1 MMRSQFNYL
10 LSHLYSIDTMRARR
24 KGLLRTIRA
33 PLMSRGKP
41 MRSTQKGYVYIVSR
55 NSDQNCF
62 KIGVSKHH
70 PMKRVSSHRRCYDGA
85 QLIAF
90 TNAIQHAP
98 RVEQLVHWDL
108 STNRRREK
116 CSRCS
121 CEHREWFDIS
131 EDMAIEAVS
140 RWAGWICS
148 QPYETQGGGLKAF
161 WSSRL
166 RSGFD
171 PDSLSGHYWGSHTE
185 PNWTET
191 WMQAKAYRKNLEHV
205 ESVKIHRYDEAGG
218 ETEKVVVTDSIFDL
232 FN

>member
-1 MMRSQFNYL
+1 MMQSQSNYL
-10 LSHLYSIDTMRARR
+10 PSHLYAIDSMGARR

-41 MRSTQKGYVYIVSR
+41 MRSAQKGYVYIVSR
-55 NSDQNCF
+55 DADENCF

-70 PMKRVSSHRRCYDGA
+70 PSKRVSRHRRCYDGA
-85 QLIAF
+85 ELIAF

-108 STNRRREK
+108 STHRRWEK

-131 EDMAIEAVS
+131 KDMAIEAVS
-140 RWAGWICS
+140 RWAGWICL

-161 WSSRL
+161 WSNRL

-171 PDSLSGHYWGSHTE
+171 PDSLSGHYWGSRAD
-185 PNWTET
+185 PDWTET
-191 WMQAKAYRKNLEHV
+191 WRQAKAYRKSLEHV
-205 ESVKIHRYDEAGG
+205 ESVQIHRYGEAGRG
-218 ETEKVVVTDSIFDL
+218 AEKVVVTGSILAL